1 MDDQGS
7 ELARMAILEAIE
19 TQIEEDDPPEIAQT
33 LQRLMSAGESREEAL
48 RLIGC
53 VMADEMFYM
62 LKHRREFD
70 LARHTRMLGRLPR
83 MPWD

>member
-19 TQIEEDDPPEIAQT
+19 TQIEEGDPPETAQT

-53 VMADEMFYM
+53 VMADEMFHIM
-62 LKHRREFD
+62 KHKRVFD
-70 LARHTRMLGRLPR
+70 LARYTRMLGRLPR